1 MPMREA
7 VIVATARTGLAKS
20 FRGSFNQTRPDDL
33 AAACIRKVVEK
44 TPQLDPAEI
53 EDVVMGTGF
62 PEGPQGFNVGR
73 NVAVMA
79 GLPVTVP
86 GTTVSRFCSSG
97 LNAVAVA
104 AHQVQAEGAEAVI
117 GGGLESITMMQNDFN
132 KKNLFNPW
140 LMDHKRDIYMPM
152 GLTAEVVAERYK
164 VSREKQDELA
174 FNSQQRT
181 AAAQQSG
188 KFNDEIFP
196 MTVKMQVTD
205 KATGTTSEK
214 EVTVGQDECNRP
226 QTTLEGLGQ
235 LPGAFNPQG
244 TVTAGNSS
252 QFSDGASANLIMSWD
267 RAKKLGIEP
276 LGFFRGCVF
285 AGCEPDEMGIGP
297 VFASP
302 KLLKLHGLKIDDIDI
317 VEINEAFASQAVYC
331 RDKLGIDPAKLN
343 PNGGAISIGHPYGMT
358 GSRMV
363 GTLLLELKRQK
374 KRWGIVTMCIGG
386 GMGAAGLFEAAIRF
400 LQHPFQPFHHLADDA
415 GVDLH
420 REARRA
426 RDS

>member
-1 MPMREA
+1 MREA

-20 FRGSFNQTRPDDL
+20 FRGSFNQTRPDDM
-33 AAACIRKVVEK
+33 AAVCVKEVLRK

-73 NVAVMA
+73 NVAIMA

-104 AHQVQAEGAEAVI
+104 AHMVQVEGADAVI
-117 GGGLESITMMQNDFN
+117 GGGLESITMLQNDFN
-132 KKNLFNPW
+132 KTNLFNPW
-140 LMDHKRDIYMPM
+140 LMEHKRDIYMPM
-152 GLTAEVVAERYK
+152 GLTAEIVAERYK

-174 FNSQQRT
+174 LASQQRT
-181 AAAQQSG
+181 AAAQQTG
-188 KFNDEIFP
+188 KFKDEIVP
-196 MTVKMQVTD
+196 MTVKMKVTD

-214 EVTVGQDECNRP
+214 EVTVDRDECNRP
-226 QTTLEGLGQ
+226 NTTLEGLSQ
-235 LPGAFNPQG
+235 LPGAFKEG
-244 TVTAGNSS
+244 GSVTAGNSS

-297 VFASP
+297 VFAIP
-302 KLLKLHGLKIDDIDI
+302 KLLKHAGLKIDDIDI

-331 RDKLGIDPAKLN
+331 RDKLGIDPAKMN

-363 GTLLLELKRQK
+363 GTLLLELRRQK
-374 KRWGIVTMCIGG
+374 KRWGIVSMCIGG
-386 GMGAAGLFEAAIRF
+386 GMGAAGLFEAA
-400 LQHPFQPFHHLADDA
+400 A
-415 GVDLH
+415 
-420 REARRA
+420 
-426 RDS
+426 

>member
-20 FRGSFNQTRPDDL
+20 FRGSFNQTRPDDM
-33 AAACIRKVVEK
+33 AAACVRKVMEK

-79 GLPVTVP
+79 GLPVTAA

-104 AHQVQAEGAEAVI
+104 AHQVQVEGAEAVI

-152 GLTAEVVAERYK
+152 GLTAEIVAERYK

-174 FNSQQRT
+174 FMSQQRT

-188 KFNDEIFP
+188 RFNDEIFP

-214 EVTVGQDECNRP
+214 EVVVDKDECNRP
-226 QTTLEGLGQ
+226 QTTLEGLAQ
-235 LPGAFNPQG
+235 LQGAFNPQG
-244 TVTAGNSS
+244 SVTAGNSS
-252 QFSDGASANLIMSWD
+252 QFSDGASANLIMSYD

-297 VFASP
+297 VFAIP

-317 VEINEAFASQAVYC
+317 VELNEAFASQAVYC
-331 RDKLGIDPAKLN
+331 RDKLGIDPAKFN

-374 KRWGIVTMCIGG
+374 KRWGIVSMCIGG
-386 GMGAAGLFEAAIRF
+386 GMGAAGLFEAAI
-400 LQHPFQPFHHLADDA
+400 
-415 GVDLH
+415 
-420 REARRA
+420 
-426 RDS
+426 

>member
-20 FRGSFNQTRPDDL
+20 FRGSFNQTRPDDM
-33 AAACIRKVVEK
+33 AAACIKEVLKK

-104 AHQVQAEGAEAVI
+104 AHQVQVEGAEAVI
-117 GGGLESITMMQNDFN
+117 GGGLESITMLQNDIN
-132 KKNLFNPW
+132 TKNLFNPW
-140 LMDHKRDIYMPM
+140 LLEHKKDIYMPM
-152 GLTAEVVAERYK
+152 GQTAEIVAERYK

-174 FNSQQRT
+174 FHSQQRT
-181 AAAQQSG
+181 AAAQAAG

-196 MTVKMQVTD
+196 MTVKMKVTD
-205 KATGTTSEK
+205 KATGETSEK
-214 EVTVGQDECNRP
+214 EVTVDRDECNRP
-226 QTTLEGLGQ
+226 NTTLEGLAA
-235 LPGAFNPQG
+235 LPGAFKPDG
-244 TVTAGNSS
+244 SVTAGNSS
-252 QFSDGASANLIMSWD
+252 QFSDGASANLIMSYD

-297 VFASP
+297 VFAIP

-317 VEINEAFASQAVYC
+317 VELNEAFASQAVYC
-331 RDKLGIDPAKLN
+331 RDKLGIDPAKMN

-363 GTLLLELKRQK
+363 GTLLLELRRQK
-374 KRWGIVTMCIGG
+374 KRWGIVSMCIGG
-386 GMGAAGLFEAAIRF
+386 GMGAAALFEAAI
-400 LQHPFQPFHHLADDA
+400 
-415 GVDLH
+415 
-420 REARRA
+420 
-426 RDS
+426 

>member
-20 FRGSFNQTRPDDL
+20 FRGSFNQTRPDDM
-33 AAACIRKVVEK
+33 AAACVRKVMEK

-79 GLPVTVP
+79 GLPVTAA

-104 AHQVQAEGAEAVI
+104 AHQVQVEGAEAVI

-174 FNSQQRT
+174 FMSQQRT

-188 KFNDEIFP
+188 RFNDEIFP

-214 EVTVGQDECNRP
+214 EVVVDKDECNRP
-226 QTTLEGLGQ
+226 QTTLEGLAQ
-235 LPGAFNPQG
+235 LQGAFNPQG
-244 TVTAGNSS
+244 SVTAGNSS
-252 QFSDGASANLIMSWD
+252 QFSDGASANLIMSYD

-297 VFASP
+297 VFAIP

-317 VEINEAFASQAVYC
+317 VELNEAFASQAVYC
-331 RDKLGIDPAKLN
+331 RDKLGIDPAKFN

-374 KRWGIVTMCIGG
+374 KRWGIVSMCIGG
-386 GMGAAGLFEAAIRF
+386 GMGAAGLFEAAI
-400 LQHPFQPFHHLADDA
+400 
-415 GVDLH
+415 
-420 REARRA
+420 
-426 RDS
+426 

>member
-1 MPMREA
+1 MREA

-20 FRGSFNQTRPDDL
+20 FRGSFNQTRPDDM
-33 AAACIRKVVEK
+33 AAACIKKVVEK

-79 GLPVTVP
+79 GLPVSVP

-214 EVTVGQDECNRP
+214 EVTVDKDECNRP
-226 QTTLEGLGQ
+226 QTTLEGLAQ

-244 TVTAGNSS
+244 SVTAGNSS
-252 QFSDGASANLIMSWD
+252 QFSDGASANLIMSYD

-297 VFASP
+297 VFAIP

-374 KRWGIVTMCIGG
+374 KRWGIVSMCIGG
-386 GMGAAGLFEAAIRF
+386 GMGAAGLFEAAI
-400 LQHPFQPFHHLADDA
+400 
-415 GVDLH
+415 
-420 REARRA
+420 
-426 RDS
+426 